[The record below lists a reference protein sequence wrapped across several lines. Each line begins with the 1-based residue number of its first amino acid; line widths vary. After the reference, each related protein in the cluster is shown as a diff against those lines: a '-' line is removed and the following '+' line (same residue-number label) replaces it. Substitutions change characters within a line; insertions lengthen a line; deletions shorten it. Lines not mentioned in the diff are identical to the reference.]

1 MLRRVRS
8 WNELRIGREIVF
20 VSENNRY
27 HYHIEAKAPEDDM
40 LMVSLKRS
48 GKKRRATTFLFSVQ
62 HWIDEGMLLVSDG
75 RRAH

>member
-1 MLRRVRS
+1 MLRKVRG

-20 VSENNRY
+20 VSENRRY
-27 HYHIEAKAPEDDM
+27 HYRVEAKSESEDM

-48 GKKRRATTFLFSVQ
+48 GKKRKATTFLFSVQ